1 MAGQNRNINRK
12 ISQDSLTCNP
22 YVVIDANGFL
32 PEAVKKLTRS
42 ARNCKLGSD
51 PLDTLHVE

>member
-1 MAGQNRNINRK
+1 MRNSALTITN
-12 ISQDSLTCNP
+12 TCNP

-32 PEAVKKLTRS
+32 PVAVKKLARS